1 MCGQFFL
8 PQQKKDYYHFLNIT
22 MDYSLLDFLTLL
34 GAVGIFLYGMTLMS
48 EGLQKAAGNGLRN
61 ILGAMTRN
69 RFTGALTGFS
79 ITALIQSSSA
89 STVMVVSF
97 VSAGLMTLAQSVA
110 VIMGANVGTT
120 ATAWIITLFGF
131 KVDVGAFAIPII
143 AFCIPLLFSS
153 HSRRKSIGEIILGF
167 ALLFIGLDWIEANVP
182 DLKSSPEIFGFLTQ
196 YADMGYVSVLLFVAI
211 GIIATMIIQSSSAAI
226 AIVLIMCTKGWITF
240 DLACAMILGS
250 NIGTTITPIIAS
262 LGANLA
268 AKRAALCH
276 LMFNVFG
283 TVWVLALFIPFT
295 DLTVWV
301 TESLGQGDPTQLYNY
316 INNTT
321 NPNPEQ
327 VAMMAGWASFGL
339 SIFHTI
345 FNAINLS
352 VMIWMTDFYV
362 KVVEKIMP
370 SKHRGDDEFQ
380 LTYISSGRVAASEL
394 NMAQAEKEI
403 GVYAKRV
410 NRMLDMAQDLV
421 HAKEG
426 SEEFNKLYSR
436 LEKYEEISD
445 RMEIEIANYLNRCAE
460 GRLSNQGKQRIAA
473 MLNIISEVESIGD
486 SCFGVAKIL
495 ARKQESRVPFNDEI
509 YENIDRMFAYVKK
522 SMKNMLVLLEDL
534 EDVREEDIIVSYNYE
549 REINNLRNSLRI
561 ANVENIN
568 NQHYEYQAGIYYMD
582 LIGDLERTGDYIINV
597 VDTVKGWFRKNKD
610 K

>member
-1 MCGQFFL
+1 
-8 PQQKKDYYHFLNIT
+8 
-22 MDYSLLDFLTLL
+22 MDYSFLDFLTLL
-34 GAVGIFLYGMTLMS
+34 GAVGLFLYGMTLMS
-48 EGLQKAAGNGLRN
+48 DGLQKAAGNGLRN

-131 KVDVGAFAIPII
+131 KVDIAAFAYPLI
-143 AFCIPLLFSS
+143 AFSLPLLFSS
-153 HSRRKSIGEIILGF
+153 KSRRKSIGEVILGF
-167 ALLFIGLDWIEANVP
+167 AVLFIGLTMIEDSVP
-182 DLKSSPEIFGFLTQ
+182 DLKSSPEIFGFLQQ
-196 YADMGYVSVLLFVAI
+196 YADMGYVSVLLFVLI
-211 GIIATMIIQSSSAAI
+211 GIIVTMIIQSSSAAI
-226 AIVLIMCTKGWITF
+226 AIMLIMCTKGWITF
-240 DLACAMILGS
+240 DLACALILGS

-276 LMFNVFG
+276 LMFNVLG
-283 TVWVLALFIPFT
+283 TIWALALFIPFT
-295 DLTVWV
+295 GLTIWI
-301 TESLGQGDPTQLYNY
+301 TEHLGQGDPTALYSYTGNDAHL
-316 INNTT
+316 IA
-321 NPNPEQ
+321 Q
-327 VAMMAGWASFGL
+327 MAGWTSFGL

-345 FNAINLS
+345 FNLINLS
-352 VMIWMTDFYV
+352 IMIWMTELYV
-362 KVVEKIMP
+362 KIVEKIMP
-370 SKHRGDDEFQ
+370 SKHKGDDEFQ

-403 GVYAKRV
+403 SVYAERV
-410 NRMLDMAQDLV
+410 KRMLDMAQTLV
-421 HAKEG
+421 HSKEG
-426 SEEFNKLYSR
+426 SEDFNKLYSR

-445 RMEIEIANYLNRCAE
+445 RMEIEIANYLNRCSE
-460 GRLSNQGKQRIAA
+460 GRLSIEGKLRIAA
-473 MLNIISEVESIGD
+473 MLNIISEIESIAD

-495 ARKQESRVPFNDEI
+495 ARKQESHVNFNDEI

-522 SMKNMLVLLEDL
+522 AMKNMLVLLEDL
-534 EDVREEDIIVSYNYE
+534 ENVREEDVINSYNCE
-549 REINNLRNSLRI
+549 REINNLRNNLRV
-561 ANVENIN
+561 ANIENIN
-568 NQHYEYQAGIYYMD
+568 NRHYEYQAGIYYMD

-597 VDTVKGWFRKNKD
+597 VDTVKEWFRKHK

>member
-1 MCGQFFL
+1 MGNFFAST
-8 PQQKKDYYHFLNIT
+8 KKDYYHFLNIT

-131 KVDVGAFAIPII
+131 KVDIGAFAIPII

>member
-1 MCGQFFL
+1 
-8 PQQKKDYYHFLNIT
+8 
-22 MDYSLLDFLTLL
+22 
-34 GAVGIFLYGMTLMS
+34 
-48 EGLQKAAGNGLRN
+48 
-61 ILGAMTRN
+61 
-69 RFTGALTGFS
+69 
-79 ITALIQSSSA
+79 
-89 STVMVVSF
+89 
-97 VSAGLMTLAQSVA
+97 
-110 VIMGANVGTT
+110 
-120 ATAWIITLFGF
+120 
-131 KVDVGAFAIPII
+131 
-143 AFCIPLLFSS
+143 
-153 HSRRKSIGEIILGF
+153 
-167 ALLFIGLDWIEANVP
+167 
-182 DLKSSPEIFGFLTQ
+182 
-196 YADMGYVSVLLFVAI
+196 
-211 GIIATMIIQSSSAAI
+211 
-226 AIVLIMCTKGWITF
+226 
-240 DLACAMILGS
+240 
-250 NIGTTITPIIAS
+250 
-262 LGANLA
+262 
-268 AKRAALCH
+268 
-276 LMFNVFG
+276 
-283 TVWVLALFIPFT
+283 
-295 DLTVWV
+295 
-301 TESLGQGDPTQLYNY
+301 
-316 INNTT
+316 
-321 NPNPEQ
+321 
-327 VAMMAGWASFGL
+327 
-339 SIFHTI
+339 
-345 FNAINLS
+345 
-352 VMIWMTDFYV
+352 
-362 KVVEKIMP
+362 
-370 SKHRGDDEFQ
+370 
-380 LTYISSGRVAASEL
+380 
-394 NMAQAEKEI
+394 MAQAEKEI

>member
-1 MCGQFFL
+1 
-8 PQQKKDYYHFLNIT
+8 
-22 MDYSLLDFLTLL
+22 MDYSLLDFLTLI

-131 KVDVGAFAIPII
+131 KVDIGAFAVPLITL
-143 AFCIPLLFSS
+143 CIPLLFSS
-153 HSRRKSIGEIILGF
+153 HSRRKSIGEIIFGF

-276 LMFNVFG
+276 LMFNVLG
-283 TVWVLALFIPFT
+283 TVWALVLFIPFT

-301 TESLGQGDPTQLYNY
+301 TDHLGQGDPTQLYSY
-316 INNTT
+316 INS
-321 NPNPEQ
+321 PNGTDSVQ
-327 VAMMAGWASFGL
+327 IAMMAGWASFGL

-345 FNAINLS
+345 FNLINLS
-352 VMIWMTDFYV
+352 VMIWMTEFYV
-362 KVVEKIMP
+362 KVVEKLMP
-370 SKHRGDDEFQ
+370 SKHKGDDEFQ
-380 LTYISSGRVAASEL
+380 LTYITSGRVAASEL

-410 NRMLDMAQDLV
+410 SRMLDMAQDLV
-421 HAKEG
+421 HTKEG
-426 SEEFNKLYSR
+426 SEDFNKLYSR

-445 RMEIEIANYLNRCAE
+445 RMEIEIANYLKRCAE

-473 MLNIISEVESIGD
+473 MLNIISEIESIAD

-495 ARKQESRVPFNDEI
+495 ARKQEGRVAFNDEI

-522 SMKNMLVLLEDL
+522 AMKNMMVLLEDL
-534 EDVREEDIIVSYNYE
+534 EDVREEDIIVSYNHE

-561 ANVENIN
+561 SNIENIN

-582 LIGDLERTGDYIINV
+582 LVGDLERTGDYIINV
-597 VDTVKGWFRKNKD
+597 VDTVKEWFRKNKA
-610 K
+610 

>member
-1 MCGQFFL
+1 MGKNL
-8 PQQKKDYYHFLNIT
+8 LVIETRLLSHFIYN

-131 KVDVGAFAIPII
+131 KVDIGAFAVPLI
-143 AFCIPLLFSS
+143 ALCIPLLFSS
-153 HSRRKSIGEIILGF
+153 HSRRKSIGEIIFGF

-276 LMFNVFG
+276 LMFNVLG
-283 TVWVLALFIPFT
+283 TVWALVLFIPFT

-301 TESLGQGDPTQLYNY
+301 TDSLGQGDPTQLYNY
-316 INNTT
+316 INKENGT
-321 NPNPEQ
+321 NPEQ
-327 VAMMAGWASFGL
+327 IAMMAGWASFGL

-345 FNAINLS
+345 FNLINLS
-352 VMIWMTDFYV
+352 VMIWMTEFYV
-362 KVVEKIMP
+362 KVVEKLMP
-370 SKHRGDDEFQ
+370 SKRRGDDEFQ

-410 NRMLDMAQDLV
+410 ARMLDMAQDLV
-421 HAKEG
+421 HTKEG
-426 SEEFNKLYSR
+426 SEDFNKLYSR

-445 RMEIEIANYLNRCAE
+445 RMEIEIANYLKRCAE

-473 MLNIISEVESIGD
+473 MLNIISEIESIGD

-495 ARKQESRVPFNDEI
+495 ARKQEGRVPFNDEI

-522 SMKNMLVLLEDL
+522 AMKNMMVLLEDL
-534 EDVREEDIIVSYNYE
+534 EDVREEDIIVSYNHE

-561 ANVENIN
+561 SNIENIN

-582 LIGDLERTGDYIINV
+582 LVGDLERTGDYIINV
-597 VDTVKGWFRKNKD
+597 VDTVKEWFRKHKA
-610 K
+610 

>member
-1 MCGQFFL
+1 
-8 PQQKKDYYHFLNIT
+8 

-131 KVDVGAFAIPII
+131 KVDIGAFAVPII

-153 HSRRKSIGEIILGF
+153 NSRRKSIGEIVLGF

-182 DLKSSPEIFGFLTQ
+182 DLKSSPEIFGFLSQ
-196 YADMGYVSVLLFVAI
+196 YANMGYVSALIFVLI
-211 GIIATMIIQSSSAAI
+211 GIITTMIIQSSSAAI

-276 LMFNVFG
+276 LMFNVLG
-283 TVWVLALFIPFT
+283 TIWALALFIPFT

-301 TESLGQGDPTQLYNY
+301 TEHLGQGDPTELYAA
-316 INNTT
+316 INGSTPADPT
-321 NPNPEQ
+321 Q
-327 VAMMAGWASFGL
+327 IAIMAGWASFGL

-345 FNAINLS
+345 FNLINLS
-352 VMIWMTDFYV
+352 VMIWMTGFYV

-370 SKHRGDDEFQ
+370 SKHKGDDEFQ

-403 GVYAKRV
+403 GVFAKRV
-410 NRMLDMAQDLV
+410 SRMLDMAQNLV
-421 HAKEG
+421 HTKEG

-473 MLNIISEVESIGD
+473 MLNIISEIESIAD

-495 ARKQESRVPFNDEI
+495 ARKQEGHVAFNDEI
-509 YENIDRMFAYVKK
+509 YGNIDSMFAYVKK
-522 SMKNMLVLLEDL
+522 AMKNMMVLLEDL
-534 EDVREEDIIVSYNYE
+534 EDVREEDIIVSYNHE
-549 REINNLRNSLRI
+549 REINNMRNNLRV
-561 ANVENIN
+561 ANIENIN
-568 NQHYEYQAGIYYMD
+568 NRHYEYQAGIYYMD

-597 VDTVKGWFRKNKD
+597 VDTVKEWFRKQKHN
-610 K
+610 

>member
-1 MCGQFFL
+1 
-8 PQQKKDYYHFLNIT
+8 

-131 KVDVGAFAIPII
+131 KVDIGAFAVPLI
-143 AFCIPLLFSS
+143 ALCIPLLFSS
-153 HSRRKSIGEIILGF
+153 HSRRKSIGEIIFGF

-276 LMFNVFG
+276 LMFNVLG
-283 TVWVLALFIPFT
+283 TVWALVLFIPFT

-301 TESLGQGDPTQLYNY
+301 TDHLGQGDPTQLYNY
-316 INNTT
+316 INKENGTD
-321 NPNPEQ
+321 PVQ
-327 VAMMAGWASFGL
+327 IAMMAGWASFGL

-345 FNAINLS
+345 FNLINLS
-352 VMIWMTDFYV
+352 VMIWMTEFYV
-362 KVVEKIMP
+362 KVVEKLMP
-370 SKHRGDDEFQ
+370 SKRRGDDEFQ

-410 NRMLDMAQDLV
+410 ARMLDMAQDLV
-421 HAKEG
+421 HTKEG
-426 SEEFNKLYSR
+426 SEDFNKLYSR

-473 MLNIISEVESIGD
+473 MLNIISEIESIGD

-495 ARKQESRVPFNDEI
+495 ARKQEGRVPFNDEI

-522 SMKNMLVLLEDL
+522 AMKNMMVLLEDL
-534 EDVREEDIIVSYNYE
+534 EDVREEDIIVSYNHE

-561 ANVENIN
+561 SNIENIN

-582 LIGDLERTGDYIINV
+582 LVGDLERTGDYIINV
-597 VDTVKGWFRKNKD
+597 VDTVKEWFRKHKA
-610 K
+610 

>member
-1 MCGQFFL
+1 
-8 PQQKKDYYHFLNIT
+8 
-22 MDYSLLDFLTLL
+22 MDYSLLDFLTLI

-131 KVDVGAFAIPII
+131 KVDIGAFAVPLI
-143 AFCIPLLFSS
+143 ALCIPLLFSS
-153 HSRRKSIGEIILGF
+153 HSRRKSIGEIIFGF

-276 LMFNVFG
+276 LMFNVLG
-283 TVWVLALFIPFT
+283 TVWALVLFIPFT

-301 TESLGQGDPTQLYNY
+301 TDHLGQGDPTQLYSY
-316 INNTT
+316 INS
-321 NPNPEQ
+321 PNGTDSVQ
-327 VAMMAGWASFGL
+327 IAMMAGWASFGL

-345 FNAINLS
+345 FNLINLS
-352 VMIWMTDFYV
+352 VMIWMTEFYV
-362 KVVEKIMP
+362 KVVEKLMP
-370 SKHRGDDEFQ
+370 SKHKGDDEFQ
-380 LTYISSGRVAASEL
+380 LTYITSGRVAASEL

-410 NRMLDMAQDLV
+410 SRMLDMAQDLV
-421 HAKEG
+421 HTKEG
-426 SEEFNKLYSR
+426 SEDFNKLYSR

-445 RMEIEIANYLNRCAE
+445 RMEIEIANYLKRCAE

-473 MLNIISEVESIGD
+473 MLNIISEIESIAD

-495 ARKQESRVPFNDEI
+495 ARKQEGRVAFNDEI

-522 SMKNMLVLLEDL
+522 AMKNMMVLLEDL
-534 EDVREEDIIVSYNYE
+534 EDVREEDIIVSYNHE

-561 ANVENIN
+561 SNIENIN

-582 LIGDLERTGDYIINV
+582 LVGDLERTGDYIINV
-597 VDTVKGWFRKNKD
+597 VDTVKEWFRKNKA
-610 K
+610 

>member
-1 MCGQFFL
+1 
-8 PQQKKDYYHFLNIT
+8 

-131 KVDVGAFAIPII
+131 KVDIGAFAVPII

-153 HSRRKSIGEIILGF
+153 NSRRKSIGEIVLGF

-182 DLKSSPEIFGFLTQ
+182 DLKSSPEIFGFLSQ
-196 YADMGYVSVLLFVAI
+196 YANMGYVSALIFVLI
-211 GIIATMIIQSSSAAI
+211 GIITTMIIQSSSAAI

-276 LMFNVFG
+276 LMFNVLG
-283 TVWVLALFIPFT
+283 TIWALALFIPFT

-301 TESLGQGDPTQLYNY
+301 TEHLGQGDPTELYAA
-316 INNTT
+316 INSSTPADPT
-321 NPNPEQ
+321 Q
-327 VAMMAGWASFGL
+327 IAIMAGWASFGL

-345 FNAINLS
+345 FNLINLS
-352 VMIWMTDFYV
+352 VMIWMTGFYV

-370 SKHRGDDEFQ
+370 SKHKGDDEFQ

-403 GVYAKRV
+403 GVFAKRV
-410 NRMLDMAQDLV
+410 SRMLDMAQNLV
-421 HAKEG
+421 HTKEG
-426 SEEFNKLYSR
+426 SDEFNKLYSR

-473 MLNIISEVESIGD
+473 MLNIISEIESIAD

-495 ARKQESRVPFNDEI
+495 ARKQEGHVAFNDEI
-509 YENIDRMFAYVKK
+509 YGNIDSMFAYVKK
-522 SMKNMLVLLEDL
+522 AMKNMMVLLEDL
-534 EDVREEDIIVSYNYE
+534 EDVREEDIIVSYNHE
-549 REINNLRNSLRI
+549 REINNMRNNLRV
-561 ANVENIN
+561 ANIENIN
-568 NQHYEYQAGIYYMD
+568 NRHYEYQAGIYYMD

-597 VDTVKGWFRKNKD
+597 VDTVKEWFRKQKHN
-610 K
+610 

>member
-1 MCGQFFL
+1 
-8 PQQKKDYYHFLNIT
+8 